1 MHDVSIAERRASSN
15 DNAPLTNLRR
25 NNGPAP
31 RLLTARQ
38 AAEYLGFKSV
48 TLLRSIPVEP
58 IRLSTVGVGKAP
70 RWDRRALDRY
80 LDSLSSIDEAA
91 PPADD
96 DFALEAELGVWRA
109 GRGY

>member
-1 MHDVSIAERRASSN
+1 MHDVSNAERWASSN
-15 DNAPLTNLRR
+15 DNAPQTNQRR

-31 RLLTARQ
+31 RLLTGRQ

-48 TLLRSIPVEP
+48 EVLRSIPVEP
-58 IRLSTVGVGKAP
+58 IKLSTVGVGRVP

-80 LDSLSSIDEAA
+80 LDSLSSIEGAA
-91 PPADD
+91 PPTDD
-96 DFALEAELGVWRA
+96 GFALEAELGVWRA